1 MKLVIFITTMGMRA
15 LSMGACNLTASAVA
29 ALSVRT
35 VMKGAKLNVVSLLCR
50 LVASPNAL
58 SAL

>member
-1 MKLVIFITTMGMRA
+1 MRA

-35 VMKGAKLNVVSLLCR
+35 VMKGAELNVVSLLCR